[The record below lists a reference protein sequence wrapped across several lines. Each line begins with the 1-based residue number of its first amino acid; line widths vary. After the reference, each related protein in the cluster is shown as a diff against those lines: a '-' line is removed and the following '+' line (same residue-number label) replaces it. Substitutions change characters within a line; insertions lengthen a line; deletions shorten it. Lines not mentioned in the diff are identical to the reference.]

1 MRRLE
6 LHSSALSDD
15 EYPYFTASF
24 AQIAL
29 DDVHDDFEGRFLRVR
44 EARAWLRGRYSHLP
58 AHKIDEV

>member
-15 EYPYFTASF
+15 EYQYFTTSF
-24 AQIAL
+24 SQIAL
-29 DDVHDDFEGRFLRVR
+29 DDVHDDFEDHSLRIR

-58 AHKIDEV
+58 AHRIDEV